1 MKRAAIRSA
10 VRTSSGL
17 VGEKMAQSAG
27 SDEHSSIDWLS
38 SSKQATMASCS
49 LKQTSRHGNGG
60 WS

>member
-1 MKRAAIRSA
+1 L
-10 VRTSSGL
+10 RTSVEL
-17 VGEKMAQSAG
+17 AGEKMAQSAG